1 MSDNIISRITY
12 RIVQVNDENGN
23 AKYAIIRQLG
33 QGNFVGYDAYAHRKN
48 LQKDFPI
55 YDRSARGLFNA
66 ARDSKKYTLYVHAY
80 NDLLRNGLTPN
91 SEIPTKSKE

>member
-48 LQKDFPI
+48 LQKD
-55 YDRSARGLFNA
+55 
-66 ARDSKKYTLYVHAY
+66 
-80 NDLLRNGLTPN
+80 
-91 SEIPTKSKE
+91 